1 MNLTQTR
8 YPPLRFDFD
17 HSKEISQSELVL
29 LMLCTTRGLCKV
41 VGLDRPGTDELETLA
56 TNAFASIDR
65 DHSGEISLQEFSE
78 WALREPGLLLYLK
91 RFAATRLIFENQ
103 VQYDALLQ
111 QICNSFVQFAV
122 QIEQRDAHQGLPFHH
137 HHQQL
142 ACSTGTCKEVIKR
155 HCPHTQERE
164 VEYLVQAMQTTM
176 EKRRSMAADELT
188 NPLSPSLHC
197 HSMDAGGGDGDALLP
212 QLISMD
218 VFCLIAASYVAFI
231 VADEDQEHLLNLDEL
246 KVLLWLIRGKEPTPS
261 IVDSYMKSLD
271 RDHNGAL
278 SALEW
283 VTFAVENDARTGT
296 LSFTTQ
302 IHLLF
307 THADRNGDAML
318 TLHELCQGLKPILL
332 QNLVVA
338 EEMGPSP
345 VTHHPEAICKN
356 RRVASLA
363 LEKQLKEHA
372 DAINSLI
379 AGLANELMEALDKNQ
394 SHRIEWYEFRQ
405 QVDYLERRVHEMK
418 SYIKDFVLT
427 QHAS

>member
-1 MNLTQTR
+1 
-8 YPPLRFDFD
+8 
-17 HSKEISQSELVL
+17 
-29 LMLCTTRGLCKV
+29 
-41 VGLDRPGTDELETLA
+41 
-56 TNAFASIDR
+56 
-65 DHSGEISLQEFSE
+65 
-78 WALREPGLLLYLK
+78 
-91 RFAATRLIFENQ
+91 
-103 VQYDALLQ
+103 
-111 QICNSFVQFAV
+111 
-122 QIEQRDAHQGLPFHH
+122 
-137 HHQQL
+137 
-142 ACSTGTCKEVIKR
+142 
-155 HCPHTQERE
+155 
-164 VEYLVQAMQTTM
+164 
-176 EKRRSMAADELT
+176 
-188 NPLSPSLHC
+188 
-197 HSMDAGGGDGDALLP
+197 MDAGGGDGDALLP

-271 RDHNGAL
+271 RDHNGVL

-338 EEMGPSP
+338 DEMGP
-345 VTHHPEAICKN
+345 
-356 RRVASLA
+356 